1 MLTYPEDLRRAWDRI
16 ESFPT
21 QGPDMRFETIG

>member
-1 MLTYPEDLRRAWDRI
+1 MLTYPEDPRRACDRI

-21 QGPDMRFETIG
+21 RGPDTRFETIG